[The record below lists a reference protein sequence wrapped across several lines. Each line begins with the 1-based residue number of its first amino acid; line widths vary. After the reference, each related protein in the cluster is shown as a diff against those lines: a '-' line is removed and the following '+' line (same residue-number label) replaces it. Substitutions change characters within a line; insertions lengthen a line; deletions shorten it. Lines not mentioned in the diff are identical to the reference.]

1 MKQKNIFLLTGIHN
15 NKSRNNNNNNLFKI
29 NKSSLKNSLTPNKLL
44 KSITKFDTSYKTK
57 YSLYKNLSNTT
68 NNSNNKNI
76 NFNYKSK
83 VKEIISQ
90 FDKNK
95 NLTKNLFKKEK
106 NLSLN
111 SLNTTFYKAL
121 IDNKN
126 LNNSNDK
133 IQQSKFAKNLIK
145 KFNNKT
151 IGLFKIKSIEKKT
164 KFSNNVNEFRKQ
176 IINSFSDC
184 NLNDNIKTSKTDYQN
199 AMNFF
204 IEKDRQKILEAE
216 YEEEQFYKRKKQN
229 EIFDNNLI
237 NNEELKKN
245 YINYKNNLYY
255 NDDNDTDNDNDN
267 NEKVFDIYNLNKN
280 NINNNITIITP
291 QYFTKKQNEYKNFK
305 KKEYIKHSKILAD
318 SILKMDAL
326 PYENLK
332 QIKKKRIELNGY
344 NQNNLNR
351 KIKLYNIVHNLRD
364 YDNDD
369 LLEYDIKELKNFIKN
384 SESEYYNRIK
394 HNEHQPFLKRRLNDK
409 TLEKFKTIKGMYF
422 GIPV

>member
-1 MKQKNIFLLTGIHN
+1 MKQKNIFLLTGIN
-15 NKSRNNNNNNLFKI
+15 KNKSRNHNNNNLFKL
-29 NKSSLKNSLTPNKLL
+29 NKNSLKNSLTPNKVL
-44 KSITKFDTSYKTK
+44 KSLTKFDTSYKTK

-68 NNSNNKNI
+68 NNSNNKKI
-76 NFNYKSK
+76 NYSNLNYKSK
-83 VKEIISQ
+83 VNDIIKQ

-121 IDNKN
+121 IDNKY

-133 IQQSKFAKNLIK
+133 IEQSKFAKNLIK

-151 IGLFKIKSIEKKT
+151 IGLFKTKSIEKKT

-216 YEEEQFYKRKKQN
+216 YEEKQFYKRKQQN
-229 EIFDNNLI
+229 EIFDNNLL

-245 YINYKNNLYY
+245 YVNYKNNLYY
-255 NDDNDTDNDNDN
+255 NNYNEN
-267 NEKVFDIYNLNKN
+267 NENVDDILNLN
-280 NINNNITIITP
+280 NINNKNNNISIITP
-291 QYFTKKQNEYKNFK
+291 EYFLQKQNEYKNYK
-305 KKEYIKHSKILAD
+305 KNEYSKHSKILAE

-332 QIKKKRIELNGY
+332 QIKKKRIEINGY

-384 SESEYYNRIK
+384 AESEYYNRIK
-394 HNEHQPFLKRRLNDK
+394 NNEHQPFLKRRLNDK
-409 TLEKFKTIKGMYF
+409 TLGKFKTIKGMYF